1 MFVQFNDSKQA
12 QQFFAKT
19 YVLKNLAILDDNFS
33 ELFSRE
39 MRIYLVKSEEEFT
52 RLALAKYQEEIRSV
66 SQKVLSKRLVQQ
78 PGAQT

>member
-52 RLALAKYQEEIRSV
+52 RLALAKYQEEI
-66 SQKVLSKRLVQQ
+66 
-78 PGAQT
+78 